1 MFEALH
7 NFINA
12 LSGFLYQ
19 PYIVPLLLIGAGIF
33 FTIRMGFPQI
43 RLLPEILRTTV
54 EKPHDDKGISSFG
67 ALMVSTA
74 SRVGTGNI
82 VGVSTAICLGGPG
95 AVFWMWITA
104 IFGSSAA
111 FVESTLAQIYKR
123 HDEETGQSYGGPSYY
138 IETALKKRWLG
149 VVFAIFVLTTYALG
163 YNLLASYNI
172 QTAFMS
178 FDFYNAKSTPVIVGG
193 LLCALFVL
201 SVFGGAKKLTKITGV
216 MVPIMGAL
224 YVVLAL
230 IALIINIKNVPTMF
244 VEIFKDAFTFKAGLS
259 GFAGSCIM
267 YGIKRGL
274 YSNEA
279 GMGSAPNASATASV
293 SHPAKQG
300 LVQVFSVFLDT
311 LIICSATALM
321 CLSTNV
327 VPTEELSGVPYVQES
342 LKTIFGTGGPIF
354 IAVAISLFGF
364 TTLIGNYFYTEGCLR
379 FILGHKP
386 GKQFM
391 TIFRIICAAIVF
403 VGAIA
408 TAGFAW
414 DLADLCQA
422 LMVIVNIPVIIILSP
437 KAFAALKNYT
447 EQRKKGIEPLYSAK
461 ACGIKEDTDYW
472 N

>member
-1 MFEALH
+1 MFDFLH
-7 NFINA
+7 DLINT

-19 PYIVPLLLIGAGIF
+19 PYIVPLLLIGAGIY

-43 RLLPEILRTTV
+43 RLIPEILKVTV

-104 IFGSSAA
+104 ILGSAAA

-123 HDEETGQSYGGPSYY
+123 HDEETGQSYGGPAYY
-138 IETALKKRWLG
+138 IETALKQRWLG
-149 VVFAIFVLTTYALG
+149 VIFSVFVLLTYAVG

-172 QTAFMS
+172 QTAFAA
-178 FDFYNAKSTPVIVGG
+178 FNFYSSKTPIFIGAILCG
-193 LLCALFVL
+193 LFML
-201 SVFGGAKKLTKITGV
+201 SVFGGAKKLTDITGI
-216 MVPIMGAL
+216 MVPIMGVL

-230 IALIINIKNVPTMF
+230 VALVINFRNIPDMF
-244 VEIFKDAFTFKAGLS
+244 VLIFKDAFTLKSGLAG
-259 GFAGSCIM
+259 FTGSCIM

-327 VPTEELSGVPYVQES
+327 VPTEELQGVPFVQES
-342 LKTIFGTGGPIF
+342 LKTIFGAGGPVF
-354 IAVAISLFGF
+354 IALAISLFGF

-379 FILGHKP
+379 FIMGHKP
-386 GKQFM
+386 GNTFM
-391 TIFRIICAAIVF
+391 TVFRLFCAGIVF

-422 LMVIVNIPVIIILSP
+422 LMVVVNIPVIIILSP
-437 KAFAALKNYT
+437 KAFKALKNYT
-447 EQRKKGIEPLYSAK
+447 DQRKQGIEPTYIASE
-461 ACGIKEDTDYW
+461 CGVTEETHYW
-472 N
+472 K